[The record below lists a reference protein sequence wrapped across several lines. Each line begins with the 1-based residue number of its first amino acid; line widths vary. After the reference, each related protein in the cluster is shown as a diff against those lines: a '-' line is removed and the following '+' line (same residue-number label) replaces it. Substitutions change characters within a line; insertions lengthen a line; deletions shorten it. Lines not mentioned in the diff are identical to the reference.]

1 MNRWVGVLAWLVTR
15 HPRLAA
21 VIQALVTPACRAGR
35 CQQPPGGPWISRR
48 LIEAWYPPGPGRAL
62 PGPGT
67 GMAQDADRGT
77 ARPLARLA
85 AGGWG
90 CRTLMPGLQAR
101 SVINV
106 AIWRRR

>member
-1 MNRWVGVLAWLVTR
+1 
-15 HPRLAA
+15 
-21 VIQALVTPACRAGR
+21 
-35 CQQPPGGPWISRR
+35 
-48 LIEAWYPPGPGRAL
+48 
-62 PGPGT
+62 
-67 GMAQDADRGT
+67 MAQDADRGT

-90 CRTLMPGLQAR
+90 CRTLMPGLQVR